1 MSANDKQATNV
12 PLPCKTGCGF
22 FGSEATGGCCSK
34 CWMETIKNK
43 PTPAAPATA
52 EVTETS
58 AKTDDS
64 CKPIIQTTKKTEKD
78 SVVTP
83 SLKQPVEE
91 PKTPSPAEVTATP
104 SKKKKK
110 KKKNGYKNMMATM
123 MAGSDKKDVIK
134 EKELLAKGLGGGNFS
149 KIEKI

>member
-12 PLPCKTGCGF
+12 PMPCKTGCGF

-43 PTPAAPATA
+43 PTTAAPATSKVA
-52 EVTETS
+52 EISV
-58 AKTDDS
+58 KTDSSD
-64 CKPIIQTTKKTEKD
+64 KPIIPNTRKTEKD

-83 SLKQPVEE
+83 SPKETE
-91 PKTPSPAEVTATP
+91 DERKTPSPSAVTAAP

-110 KKKNGYKNMMATM
+110 KTGYKNMMATM
-123 MAGSDKKDVIK
+123 MAGSDKKDILK
-134 EKELLAKGLGGGNFS
+134 EKEILAKGLGGGNFS
-149 KIEKI
+149 KIERI

>member
-1 MSANDKQATNV
+1 MSANDKPNV
-12 PLPCKTGCGF
+12 PMPCKTGCGF
-22 FGSEATGGCCSK
+22 FGSEATGGSCSK

-43 PTPAAPATA
+43 TTPAAPAIA
-52 EVTETS
+52 DVAVADAS
-58 AKTDDS
+58 AKTAS
-64 CKPIIQTTKKTEKD
+64 SHEPITKNTRELEKD

-91 PKTPSPAEVTATP
+91 SKTPAPAAVTTAP
-104 SKKKKK
+104 LKKKKK
-110 KKKNGYKNMMATM
+110 KKKTGYKSMMASM
-123 MAGSDKKDVIK
+123 MVGTEKDIVK